1 MKHEDF
7 IHGINSDNDCILN
20 IMTTKTFLLQKLLIF
35 LFFSRL
41 MDILCFDHNRKF
53 VHVLIKV
60 KFSLFCDFFFL
71 KKQIRVFNYDTIR
84 ESEMISWQIYKILD

>member
-1 MKHEDF
+1 
-7 IHGINSDNDCILN
+7 
-20 IMTTKTFLLQKLLIF
+20 
-35 LFFSRL
+35 

-53 VHVLIKV
+53 LHVLIKV

-84 ESEMISWQIYKILD
+84 ESEMISW